1 MIASDNRF
9 HFVYIIVL
17 LLFIYSS
24 IYLLKGHKREVL
36 LRNTVYLFKKNSSNY
51 VISFSRLHQFI
62 PDIKTLSQFSRLFFL
77 KTY

>member
-17 LLFIYSS
+17 VLFIYSS
-24 IYLLKGHKREVL
+24 IYLLKGDKREVL
-36 LRNTVYLFKKNSSNY
+36 LRNTVYRFQNSSNY